1 MLPVIST
8 QNTAAR
14 KEQLQQEA
22 QQYKNNI
29 DTQVTQ
35 LKTDATKIGTTTLI
49 IGGVLASAYLLFRLF
64 TSSDSKKKKKDEEV
78 YSSLPVEKNTD
89 SDKESWIV
97 SSIKGYILSFLI
109 AIAKDKLLE
118 AISMM
123 KETNATEEES
133 TNQ

>member
-22 QQYKNNI
+22 QLYKNNI

-64 TSSDSKKKKKDEEV
+64 TSSDSKKTKKDEEA